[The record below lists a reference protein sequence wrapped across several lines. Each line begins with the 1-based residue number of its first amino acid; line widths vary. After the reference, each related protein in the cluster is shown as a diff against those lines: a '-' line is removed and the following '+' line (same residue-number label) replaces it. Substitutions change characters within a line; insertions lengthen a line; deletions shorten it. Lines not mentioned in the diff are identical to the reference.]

1 MDKLLSFVKSRKKIK
16 KEVAYF
22 RKHIK
27 KGLYLFLTSEQS
39 FKKVSVLT
47 IFNVKNI
54 KRLYFFSGK
63 GSISYFA
70 IKKGTEKLNLITD
83 SQVISRYYIN
93 GVDLKK
99 IKKNIDCFL
108 PKLGIKHNSYESF
121 SVEDNI
127 IICPK
132 IVGKTINDER
142 HDELLLQ
149 TILKSVDNSEVS
161 AIDGTYFYAQHG
173 DAYGGNVIWVT
184 DEDFITIDNEGVGLY
199 PAFYDAFMLI
209 SINVKSAKDFMDVCN
224 KNIRYFNDFGK
235 HNNIKI
241 DKDFF
246 DYYISLFVIFRM
258 NSYFG
263 DKTAVKHRP
272 FLFLDKEESF
282 NYFPNA
288 KRVLDNIYN
297 GRSNERLDE
306 LYKKAGI

>member
-1 MDKLLSFVKSRKKIK
+1 MGKFLSFIKSRKKIK
-16 KEVAYF
+16 NEVAYF

-27 KGLYLFLTSEQS
+27 KGLYLFLMSEQS
-39 FKKVSVLT
+39 FKKVNVLA

-63 GSISYFA
+63 GNISNFL
-70 IKKGTEKLNLITD
+70 IKRGTEKLNLITS

-93 GVDLKK
+93 GIDLAK
-99 IKKNIDCFL
+99 IKNNIDRFL
-108 PKLGIKHNSYESF
+108 PKLVIKHNSYESF
-121 SVEDNI
+121 SVEENQ

-132 IVGKTINDER
+132 VVGETINDDR
-142 HDELLLQ
+142 HNSLLLQ
-149 TILKSVDNSEVS
+149 TILNSATKSEVFV
-161 AIDGTYFYAQHG
+161 INGTHFYVQHG
-173 DAYGGNVIWVT
+173 DAYGGNVIWVS
-184 DEDFITIDNEGVGLY
+184 DKDFITIDNEGVGLY

-209 SINVKSAKDFMDVCN
+209 SINVKSAKDFMDVCD
-224 KNIRYFNDFGK
+224 KNIQYFIDFGK
-235 HNNIKI
+235 QNNIKI

-263 DKTAVKHRP
+263 DKTAMKHRP
-272 FLFLDKEESF
+272 FLFLENGESS

-297 GRSNERLDE
+297 GRSNEHLDE